1 MTAEEDVIRTRFL
14 GGQETTGLLSANL
27 SLDLNLLLGNPVKS
41 WQRVYSASDAV
52 TVTAP
57 QGLSSL
63 LGKYND
69 DPTWEGFADF
79 LADYRRE
86 IDRLN
91 E

>member
-1 MTAEEDVIRTRFL
+1 M
-14 GGQETTGLLSANL
+14 
-27 SLDLNLLLGNPVKS
+27 
-41 WQRVYSASDAV
+41 YSASDAV